1 MSHVRARIAAVVIQ
15 SEGGSGGGLEREE
28 GWRVE
33 RRWRAALGEDGKVRD
48 VGSEGEN
55 ERRSDRPRTSTNY

>member
-33 RRWRAALGEDGKVRD
+33 RRWRALGEDGKVRD